1 MEIGERQ
8 LKEIQVIG
16 VEDELIISIT
26 DEDMIEKDGFRVVCV
41 PVDN

>member
-1 MEIGERQ
+1 VEIGERQ

-16 VEDELIISIT
+16 FEEELIISIT
-26 DEDMIEKDGFRVVCV
+26 DEDVIEKDGFRVVCV